1 MGGIWKKDT
10 GRGWGQTQQ
19 GYQMTILHIK
29 NEKKARLRETRW
41 GRGHSKETQRESRKA
56 QSEELK
62 KSQNKKST
70 VDEEMTFFKTSRRIR
85 N

>member
-29 NEKKARLRETRW
+29 NEKKSKAERDKM
-41 GRGHSKETQRESRKA
+41 GGHSKETQESREKPRVR
-56 QSEELK
+56 S
-62 KSQNKKST
+62 
-70 VDEEMTFFKTSRRIR
+70 
-85 N
+85 

>member
-29 NEKKARLRETRW
+29 NEKK
-41 GRGHSKETQRESRKA
+41 SKAERDKVGERTQQRDTERV
-56 QSEELK
+56 E
-62 KSQNKKST
+62 KSP
-70 VDEEMTFFKTSRRIR
+70 E
-85 N
+85 

>member
-1 MGGIWKKDT
+1 MGGIWKKET

-41 GRGHSKETQRESRKA
+41 GRTQQRDTERV
-56 QSEELK
+56 E
-62 KSQNKKST
+62 KSP
-70 VDEEMTFFKTSRRIR
+70 E
-85 N
+85 